1 MTGLERAIR
10 DEDSSQ
16 IRKLLN
22 KNNLNRPDSE
32 GITPLLSAAIHG
44 RIKSAKAILKRGAD
58 VNKADN
64 SGNTPLMFAA
74 KNGNLELL
82 QLLLYFS
89 ADVSLRSKAGK
100 TAFDLAEFNDRHEC
114 LSLLNSQ
121 VTNQSYRVGNKKEA
135 INEDAAKKEKNRS
148 IIEDKSGAKELIRN
162 NEPNIKREGQPD
174 AGKITLNFPQSSTY
188 ESKNNPD
195 ARIDEQERYIKSLEI
210 QKANEENHSGERQED
225 ITYIVIIFILVIG
238 ALIAITDGGNYGP
251 YTDHRW

>member
-121 VTNQSYRVGNKKEA
+121 VTNQSYRVGNKK
-135 INEDAAKKEKNRS
+135 K
-148 IIEDKSGAKELIRN
+148 
-162 NEPNIKREGQPD
+162 Q
-174 AGKITLNFPQSSTY
+174 
-188 ESKNNPD
+188 
-195 ARIDEQERYIKSLEI
+195 
-210 QKANEENHSGERQED
+210 
-225 ITYIVIIFILVIG
+225 
-238 ALIAITDGGNYGP
+238 
-251 YTDHRW
+251 